1 MPTAAAAAVAE
12 ATNLLLSFLDSVVE
26 LLFLRFGRFLH
37 LINAFFVLL
46 SARGDIAGEGK
57 GRSEGPLLA

>member
-1 MPTAAAAAVAE
+1 MPTAAAVAV

-26 LLFLRFGRFLH
+26 LLFLLLGRFLQ
-37 LINAFFVLL
+37 LINALFVLL
-46 SARGDIAGEGK
+46 RGGFIAGEGK

>member
-1 MPTAAAAAVAE
+1 MAV

-37 LINAFFVLL
+37 LINALFVLL
-46 SARGDIAGEGK
+46 SARGGIAGEGK